1 VVYNYSALY
10 PQACIIRKDKAL
22 PSKEGQCTQERLV
35 WNLAFILDHILT
47 SDGQEALTKT
57 EARMASLINSIL
69 EEQSCTIADM
79 E

>member
-1 VVYNYSALY
+1 MNKGDLTTHTLEGLVVYNYSALY

-47 SDGQEALTKT
+47 NDG
-57 EARMASLINSIL
+57 
-69 EEQSCTIADM
+69 
-79 E
+79 